1 MQRKERRRARW
12 AFTMTEAVVTL
23 SVLAVLAVLAVPTY
37 QGVRDGLEEEKR
49 TIILS
54 GYVVKARNI
63 ASEAG
68 NQYRYPADVV
78 AQLTA
83 LDAKITAGGSNTTG
97 TISARRV
104 DDETILMT
112 SVNDQGWCYAIVDS
126 IATDTQTYAYDK
138 TPTGCNAADVDH
150 TEVAGTQSTPN
161 AIDIP

>member
-1 MQRKERRRARW
+1 
-12 AFTMTEAVVTL
+12 MTEAVITL
-23 SVLAVLAVLAVPTY
+23 SVLAILAVLAVPTY

-54 GYVVKARNI
+54 GYVVKARSI

-83 LDAKITAGGSNTTG
+83 LDAKITSGASNNTG
-97 TISARRV
+97 IISARRI
-104 DDETILMT
+104 DDETILMV
-112 SVNDQGWCYAIVDS
+112 SVNDQGWCYAILDS

-150 TEVAGTQSTPN
+150 TEISGTQGEPN